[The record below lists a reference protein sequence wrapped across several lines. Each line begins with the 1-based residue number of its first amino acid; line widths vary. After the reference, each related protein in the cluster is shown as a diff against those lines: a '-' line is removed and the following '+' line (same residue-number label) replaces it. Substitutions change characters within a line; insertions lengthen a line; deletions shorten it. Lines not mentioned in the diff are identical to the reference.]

1 MPGDANRL
9 NKSTVRVYLIMKTIC
24 TLGAK
29 EACMYV
35 PGKKE
40 AWLAVVTL
48 IVLAY
53 LLATG
58 SL

>member
-1 MPGDANRL
+1 ML
-9 NKSTVRVYLIMKTIC
+9 TVEVYLWLEVVSSHREMER
-24 TLGAK
+24 L
-29 EACMYV
+29 MYV
-35 PGKKE
+35 PGRKE

-48 IVLAY
+48 IALAV

>member
-1 MPGDANRL
+1 M
-9 NKSTVRVYLIMKTIC
+9 
-24 TLGAK
+24 
-29 EACMYV
+29 EAIQSHLVMERPMYV

-48 IVLAY
+48 IVLAV

>member
-1 MPGDANRL
+1 MNISTREVFL
-9 NKSTVRVYLIMKTIC
+9 NMEAVRTHL
-24 TLGAK
+24 
-29 EACMYV
+29 EQERPMYV

-48 IVLAY
+48 IVLAV